1 MKEIGAGSETCGSTH
16 IAMCVGLSSPGQR
29 LPGTR
34 ALAKRGSG
42 NLSGQL
48 CQMRAS
54 REIGLANRQNLLR
67 RCMEP
72 STRSGTL
79 FQKKR
84 SRPLPQQVSGFS
96 STQMPQDWAMAKGMG
111 SPPQGAKGE
120 KGPGKGKGYP
130 PAKELTPAQ
139 VEIAKGFF
147 ESATEEQKDVLKLMG
162 VEQPAQPTPDLT
174 ELCRQHIDALPESI
188 KMLLEKQTEPE
199 KAPTVTETS
208 RKFKVAT
215 ADLRELILKK
225 STLQL
230 KINKTKT
237 TYTDLLT
244 EMQQLQEV
252 LSKQQQEVTAL
263 QQLQDRVQ
271 AEQPP
276 PGPSLFQTLQDLG
289 VQISDEQ
296 AAKLAGFRFQV
307 AEAEDAKL
315 PTESEK
321 NPPPPGS
328 LPNDMDLESPPG
340 LQPSNPNKEKWQI
353 EISQRRRR

>member
-1 MKEIGAGSETCGSTH
+1 
-16 IAMCVGLSSPGQR
+16 
-29 LPGTR
+29 
-34 ALAKRGSG
+34 
-42 NLSGQL
+42 
-48 CQMRAS
+48 MRAS
-54 REIGLANRQNLLR
+54 REIGLASRQNLLR

-72 STRSGTL
+72 STRSGTS

-84 SRPLPQQVSGFS
+84 KPS
-96 STQMPQDWAMAKGMG
+96 
-111 SPPQGAKGE
+111 QGAKGE

-139 VEIAKGFF
+139 VEIAKGLF

-188 KMLLEKQTEPE
+188 KMLLEKQTEAE

-263 QQLQDRVQ
+263 QQELQDRVQ

-276 PGPSLFQTLQDLG
+276 PGPSLLQTLQDLG

-321 NPPPPGS
+321 DPPPPGN
-328 LPNDMDLESPPG
+328 LPTDMDLESPPG
-340 LQPSNPNKEKWQI
+340 LQPSNPNKERNGRSRSPKGGDGDKGKPGDNKV
-353 EISQRRRR
+353 

>member
-1 MKEIGAGSETCGSTH
+1 
-16 IAMCVGLSSPGQR
+16 MCVGLSSPGQR

-84 SRPLPQQVSGFS
+84 SRPLPQGFS
-96 STQMPQDWAMAKGMG
+96 STEMPQDRAMAKGMG
-111 SPPQGAKGE
+111 SPPRVPKVKKAL
-120 KGPGKGKGYP
+120 
-130 PAKELTPAQ
+130 AKERDTPPPRSLLQ
-139 VEIAKGFF
+139 RKWKLP
-147 ESATEEQKDVLKLMG
+147 KDFLS
-162 VEQPAQPTPDLT
+162 
-174 ELCRQHIDALPESI
+174 RQRKSKRMCSSSWEWSS
-188 KMLLEKQTEPE
+188 LLSLLQTSRSFADSTSTRCQRASKCCWKSKRSRKKPQQ
-199 KAPTVTETS
+199 S

-263 QQLQDRVQ
+263 QQELQDRVQ

-276 PGPSLFQTLQDLG
+276 PGPSLFQTLQELG

-315 PTESEK
+315 PTQSEK
-321 NPPPPGS
+321 DPPPPGN
-328 LPNDMDLESPPG
+328 LPMDLESPPG
-340 LQPSNPNKEKWQI
+340 LQPSNPNKERNGRSRSPKGGDGDKGKPGDNKV
-353 EISQRRRR
+353 